1 MVRIFEWVGEALLCF
16 NNDMALHI
24 IILNVLFVMIFFC
37 KCHKDSERSEGFLKG
52 SQFNSIRLIYDIFS
66 MNEIKIT
73 SVAREFQL
81 ILKYSSLRSRYFLVK
96 NTADQITKEA
106 YYRTRHHNHNG

>member
-37 KCHKDSERSEGFLKG
+37 KCHKEPERSEGFLKG
-52 SQFNSIRLIYDIFS
+52 FQFNSIRLIYDIFS
-66 MNEIKIT
+66 INEIHNT
-73 SVAREFQL
+73 SVAREFL
-81 ILKYSSLRSRYFLVK
+81 LGNSKM
-96 NTADQITKEA
+96 
-106 YYRTRHHNHNG
+106 